1 MTYRGGWLLA
11 LLGVLAAGIASADDA
26 APVASSV
33 PAAPGVAGGLGAPAA
48 PGVPGG
54 ALPHIRVDRE
64 KKQVSFD
71 AKVLRREADWLELL
85 VCIPGLRDHETL
97 LTTPAKPSHIHLALL
112 MLGLQPGAPLRGQMV
127 EGQLHVDPPHGP
139 ALRVRVSY
147 QRDGQTIVEPAG
159 KWVRNQLSNTTLE
172 NATWLFAG
180 SGFAPLK
187 DQQVYK
193 ADLNG
198 SIITLVSFGDDL
210 LAQPGTLT
218 NQNDESRWQ
227 AVTDAI
233 PPVDT
238 PVTVILEPIPPA
250 APGAE
255 KKHE

>member
-1 MTYRGGWLLA
+1 MTCRSRWLLA
-11 LLGVLAAGIASADDA
+11 LLGVLTAGIVSADDA
-26 APVASSV
+26 APTA
-33 PAAPGVAGGLGAPAA
+33 PEAPGTPGAP
-48 PGVPGG
+48 G
-54 ALPHIRVDRE
+54 ALPHIRVDRD

-97 LTTPAKPSHIHLALL
+97 LTTAAKPSHIHLALL
-112 MLGLQPGAPLRGQMV
+112 MLGLQPGAPLRGQMI
-127 EGQLHVDPPHGP
+127 EGQLQVDPPHGP
-139 ALRVRVSY
+139 ALRVLVSY

-159 KWVRNQLSNTTLE
+159 KWVRNQQNNTTLE

-210 LAQPGTLT
+210 LAQPGTVT

-238 PVTVILEPIPPA
+238 PVTVILEPLPPAPGSNPA
-250 APGAE
+250 APADAQQTTP
-255 KKHE
+255 